1 MKSVITGG
9 SGFIGSTLTR
19 SLLAGGGQVA
29 IVSRDVER
37 GTRELTGPRT
47 GTATARQALES
58 GDLRVVSWDD
68 MPGEV
73 DGADAVINL
82 AGASIFGGRWTDS
95 QKKRIVSSRLKA
107 GQAVMEALTKAK
119 KKPPV
124 LVQGSAVGYYGAG
137 REPVDESTPPGEG
150 FLAETARQWE
160 DSTKEAEAMGVRR
173 VIVRTGVVL
182 GRDGGALEQFVRPFK
197 FFAGGVIGSG
207 KQWLSWVH
215 MDDEVG
221 AIEFL
226 MGREDL
232 SGPFNLCAPEPENM
246 TDFVRTLGR
255 ALQRPAWLPVPE
267 FAVKAALGEMGEELI
282 LSGQRVL
289 PKRLQESGYTFRF
302 PKLRKAL
309 DDLLG

>member
-1 MKSVITGG
+1 MKIVITGG

-19 SLLAGGGQVA
+19 SLLARGGEVA

-37 GTRELTGPRT
+37 GKRELGGSRS
-47 GTATARQALES
+47 GTETARQALES
-58 GDLRVVSWDD
+58 GALRVISWDD
-68 MPGEV
+68 LATGV

-82 AGASIFGGRWTDS
+82 AGASIFGARWSES
-95 QKKRIVSSRLKA
+95 QKKRIVDSRLKA
-107 GQAVMEALTKAK
+107 GEAVMEALGKAER
-119 KKPPV
+119 KPAV
-124 LVQGSAVGYYGAG
+124 LVQGSAVGYYGLG

-150 FLAETARQWE
+150 FLADTARQWE
-160 DSTKEAEAMGVRR
+160 DSTKDAEAMGVRR

-226 MGREDL
+226 LDREDL

-255 ALQRPAWLPVPE
+255 VLKRPAWLPVPE
-267 FAVKAALGEMGEELI
+267 FAIKAALGEMGEELI

-309 DDLLG
+309 EDLLG